1 MHSAAYEPHSGYLFC
16 FFYFSILSSHS
27 PRQLIVTRQ
36 EKSVTVLREE
46 SDVRANQA
54 NQNRSAGD
62 ADVMIFPGKAET
74 EKEWQTSVYVY
85 DWCVF
90 VYGLAVDI

>member
-1 MHSAAYEPHSGYLFC
+1 M
-16 FFYFSILSSHS
+16 
-27 PRQLIVTRQ
+27 
-36 EKSVTVLREE
+36 TVLREE
-46 SDVRANQA
+46 SDVRLNQA